1 MAVGTTHTHFHTG
14 AVVGLHCPS
23 AAEMAQAAL
32 GQLSAPEQQN
42 VRDHV
47 AHCPSCAK
55 TRNQL
60 VEQLAGW
67 SGRFL
72 YKGHLIWPNDW
83 TWLESYKKYLGPDGA
98 GGQPKTRI
106 IDRRFT
112 LIQLAKAV
120 RHVRGSTGECGVL
133 GGVGSAMICK
143 TLEGTYAE
151 NEFHWGFD
159 SFEGLSEPGE
169 IDRTQ
174 HAWQR
179 KGALAISPEVARK
192 NLADFSFCKLVK
204 GWIPKCFAPALDQR
218 FRLAHIDLDLHEPTI
233 QSLEY
238 YYPRMNSGGVFVFDD
253 YGHLTCLGVRAA
265 INEYFAG
272 KPERVIETVDGI
284 AFAFKV

>member
-1 MAVGTTHTHFHTG
+1 MAIGTSHTHFATG

-23 AAEMAQAAL
+23 AAQMAQAAM
-32 GQLSAPEQQN
+32 GQLTGAELQN

-47 AHCPSCAK
+47 THCPSCAK

-72 YKGHLIWPNDW
+72 YKAHLIWPNDW
-83 TWLESYKKYLGPDGA
+83 TWLEQYKKYLGPDGA
-98 GGQPKTRI
+98 SGQPKTRI

-112 LIQLAKAV
+112 LIQLAKTV
-120 RHVRGSTGECGVL
+120 RKVRGSTGECGVL

-143 TLEGTYAE
+143 TLEKTYQ
-151 NEFHWGFD
+151 NDEFHWGFD
-159 SFEGLSEPGE
+159 SFEGLSEPAE
-169 IDRTQ
+169 IDRSK
-174 HAWQR
+174 HAWQK
-179 KGALAISPEVARK
+179 KGALAISPEVARQ

-204 GWIPKCFAPALDQR
+204 GWIPKCFGPALDQR

-233 QSLEY
+233 HSLQY
-238 YYPRMNSGGVFVFDD
+238 FYPRMNSGGVFVFDD
-253 YGHLTCLGVRAA
+253 YGHLTCMGVRAA
-265 INEYFAG
+265 IDEFFAD
-272 KPERVIETVDGI
+272 KPESVIETVDGV